1 MIELIQLIG
10 REISRA
16 GINEQLTYG
25 VVLTGGGAMLRNLV
39 PLAQEKFNLPVRIG
53 QHKNFSGAVDIA
65 STADFTAAIGLTQWN
80 SVTRDMVMKDMTVTP
95 IGKAV
100 TNIKD
105 WVRGLF
111 T

>member
-1 MIELIQLIG
+1 MIELIQLVG
-10 REISRA
+10 REISIA
-16 GINEQLTYG
+16 GINEQITYG
-25 VVLTGGGAMLRNLV
+25 IVLTGGGAMLRNLV

-53 QHKNFSGAVDIA
+53 QHKNFSGAVDVA
-65 STADFTAAIGLTQWN
+65 STSDFTAAIGLTQWN
-80 SVTRDMVMKDMTVTP
+80 SVTKDMVMKDMTATP